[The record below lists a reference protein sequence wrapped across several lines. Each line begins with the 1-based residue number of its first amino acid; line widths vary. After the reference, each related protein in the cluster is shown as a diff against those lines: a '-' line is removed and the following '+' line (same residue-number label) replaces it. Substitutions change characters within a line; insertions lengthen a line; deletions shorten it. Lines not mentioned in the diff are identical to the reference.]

1 MSKNPPTV
9 HHGTRVVQPD
19 FREDGDFSDMLSEL
33 RILLPGSQMLT
44 AFLIILPFNGGFRLM
59 IDSEKF
65 VFLATFFFALTSLV
79 LLSSP
84 AIQHRLMRPLIDRGR
99 FKRVAT
105 QQIVA
110 GSFSLALALIL
121 GTNLVIS
128 PVFGT
133 LIGVV
138 ASGLI
143 AVFIFCLWFA
153 LPMYLKRKHGY

>member
-1 MSKNPPTV
+1 MSKNPPL
-9 HHGTRVVQPD
+9 HHATRIVPPD

-44 AFLIILPFNGGFRLM
+44 AFLVILPFNGGFRAM
-59 IDSEKF
+59 IDSEKA
-65 VFLATFFFALTSLV
+65 VFLATFFFAITSLV

-121 GTNLVIS
+121 GTNLVIAT
-128 PVFGT
+128 VFGT
-133 LIGVV
+133 LVGII
-138 ASGLI
+138 ASALI
-143 AVFIFCLWFA
+143 AAFIFCLWCA